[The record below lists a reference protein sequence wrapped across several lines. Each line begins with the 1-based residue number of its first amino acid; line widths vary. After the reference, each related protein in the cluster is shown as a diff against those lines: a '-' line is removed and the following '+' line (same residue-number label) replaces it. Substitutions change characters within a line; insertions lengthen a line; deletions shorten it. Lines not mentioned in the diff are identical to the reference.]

1 LAKVSKE
8 PVDKI
13 MPTFVQQP
21 GAPMVS
27 VRTQCL
33 GGSTIV
39 TLSQRRYFSDRR
51 MYEAGSKELWQVP
64 VCVKEG
70 GEGETGH
77 EKCVLLTKKEESVT
91 LPGCGSWVMANAG
104 AHGYYRSGYSS
115 DAIRAMGRSLEHELT
130 QSERIVLLG
139 DSWASV
145 RVGEQQ
151 IGDYLALAE
160 GVRSDRT
167 RAVLSQVTV
176 KLEYIDW
183 PGKKIRQQAHLFI
196 AREHGQRFLGYLNRQ
211 RSRLLGE
218 RSQRT
223 NRPELVEQYG
233 LDTKFASHAM
243 RIAMQGTELMR
254 TGRITLPMIEEDR
267 QFLIGVREGSMNR
280 DQAVHHIDSLERQLV
295 AAISESPLP
304 AFPDYEKINTL
315 LVHIYRQWWEE
326 RG

>member
-1 LAKVSKE
+1 MSGITGYRLPLGSLTITPHSNE
-8 PVDKI
+8 RCWKI
-13 MPTFVQQP
+13 
-21 GAPMVS
+21 AS
-27 VRTQCL
+27 ENL
-33 GGSTIV
+33 IL
-39 TLSQRRYFSDRR
+39 LS
-51 MYEAGSKELWQVP
+51 EAGSNLHGIAVGGDDRDQQG
-64 VCVKEG
+64 VCVEPLEVVASLEG
-70 GEGETGH
+70 FSLYE
-77 EKCVLLTKKEESVT
+77 
-91 LPGCGSWVMANAG
+91 
-104 AHGYYRSGYSS
+104 YRSKPN
-115 DAIRAMGRSLEHELT
+115 
-130 QSERIVLLG
+130 
-139 DSWASV
+139 
-145 RVGEQQ
+145 
-151 IGDYLALAE
+151 
-160 GVRSDRT
+160 GVRSGRGDLD
-167 RAVLSQVTV
+167 LSVYSLRKWMRLVMDGNPTHLLPLFTPTV